1 MRGAASK
8 SPLAKVIIVRSSPP
22 SGRDK
27 SRIANLGRLYCE
39 RVVLIWM
46 NSSKGLLWPAFR
58 PSFFENIYREFF
70 MLKHTGTPR
79 ALNTLPCTAHHQ
91 GYTLAPAV
99 NLS

>member
-1 MRGAASK
+1 
-8 SPLAKVIIVRSSPP
+8 
-22 SGRDK
+22 
-27 SRIANLGRLYCE
+27 
-39 RVVLIWM
+39 LIWM

-91 GYTLAPAV
+91 GYTLAPDR
-99 NLS
+99 